1 MSLRLIEIYLPLEHA
16 QTLWNVLET
25 QEPLSVWKDE
35 GPERQI
41 LSRVLVPLEE
51 TQALLDALEEKL
63 SAIEGFRALVLSVEA
78 TIPRPSEPADEEVDV
93 TVSSEEEREKR
104 ALFGGISRQE
114 LFTSVSAATRIT
126 RVYMSLVFLSTVVA
140 SVGLL
145 NDNVAV
151 VIGAMVIAPL
161 LGPNTALALATTLG
175 DIDLARRAL
184 KVLGSGAL
192 FSLAVAAV
200 VGLLWPVSSVS
211 SSIAAR
217 SQISLADIALG
228 LAAGAAGTLAFATG
242 VSTALVGVMV
252 AVALLPPLVTLGLLL
267 GAGHWQMALGAL
279 LLFLT
284 NIICINLAGVIVF
297 LLQGMRPLSWWEE
310 ARAKRSVR
318 IAVLLWVLLLLSLA
332 ALILFQT
339 ERAR

>member
-1 MSLRLIEIYLPLEHA
+1 MSLRLIEIYLPPDHA
-16 QTLWNVLET
+16 QTLWDVLES

-41 LSRVLVPLEE
+41 LARVLVPLED
-51 TQALLDALEEKL
+51 TQTLLDTLEEKL
-63 SAIEGFRALVLSVEA
+63 SPIEGFRALVLSVEA
-78 TIPRPSEPADEEVDV
+78 TIPRPPEPVEEDAEAD
-93 TVSSEEEREKR
+93 VSSEEDGKKR

-114 LFTSVSAATRIT
+114 LFTSVSATTRIT
-126 RVYMSLVFLSTVVA
+126 RVYLSLVFLSTVVA

-145 NDNVAV
+145 SDNVAV
-151 VIGAMVIAPL
+151 IIGAMVIAPL

-175 DIDLARRAL
+175 DVDLARRAL
-184 KVLGSGAL
+184 KVLGVGAL
-192 FSLAVAAV
+192 FSLVIASV
-200 VGLLWPVSSVS
+200 VGVLWPVSSVS

-217 SQISLADIALG
+217 SQISLTDIALG
-228 LAAGAAGTLAFATG
+228 LAAGGAGTLAFSTG

-284 NIICINLAGVIVF
+284 NVICINLAGVVVF

-310 ARAKRSVR
+310 ARAKRAVR